1 MIKKSRQPEQI
12 GQILNRSLKSLR
24 IDRRLKEESI
34 FLNWNRLVGERIAS
48 RSSPVKI
55 RDSILF
61 VRVENASWRSQ
72 LFFMKRK
79 IIEELNQSM
88 KANVIKDIVFTN

>member
-1 MIKKSRQPEQI
+1 L
-12 GQILNRSLKSLR
+12 G

-34 FLNWNRLVGERIAS
+34 VLNWDRLVGERIAS
-48 RSSPVKI
+48 KAIPLKV

-61 VRVENASWRSQ
+61 VGVENASWRNE

-79 IIEELNQSM
+79 IIDELNRSV
-88 KANVIKDIVFTN
+88 KDNVIKDIVFTN